1 MGENP
6 DGDPDATLLR
16 RRPASCL
23 LVSDHWDATR
33 SWGEILTLKSG
44 DEYAVHNCTVLAFI
58 DGSGLPDQLFVG
70 TRRFV
75 PIPYVENVIKCIKMC
90 MPSWTRCER
99 SRDVRSSTFVD
110 LSRVIRHV
118 NGF

>member
-6 DGDPDATLLR
+6 DCDPDATLLR

-33 SWGEILTLKSG
+33 NWGEILTLKSG
-44 DEYAVHNCTVLAFI
+44 DEYAVHNCTVLVFI

-75 PIPYVENVIKCIKMC
+75 PIPYVENVIKCVC
-90 MPSWTRCER
+90 RAGHDASAAATYALRLSWISPE
-99 SRDVRSSTFVD
+99 
-110 LSRVIRHV
+110 LSDT
-118 NGF
+118 